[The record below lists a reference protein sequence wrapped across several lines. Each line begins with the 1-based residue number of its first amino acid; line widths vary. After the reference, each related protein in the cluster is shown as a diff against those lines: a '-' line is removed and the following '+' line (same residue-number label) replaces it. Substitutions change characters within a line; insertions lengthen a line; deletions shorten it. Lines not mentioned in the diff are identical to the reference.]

1 MTKYDVLL
9 IINCYKIMV
18 VFVDYSCL
26 HHYKNTKEKL
36 LKTNPAICFDK
47 VWRFQLLHINTS
59 KPKSVDILHE
69 TYTQG
74 MQGDNCNQ

>member
-1 MTKYDVLL
+1 
-9 IINCYKIMV
+9 MV

-26 HHYKNTKEKL
+26 HHYKNTEEKL
-36 LKTNPAICFDK
+36 LKINPAICFDK
-47 VWRFQLLHINTS
+47 VSRFQHLHVNTS

-69 TYTQG
+69 AYTQG